1 MSLRTFSKILPVI
14 ANSLKGK
21 HTKFN
26 QPLLS
31 KFCEYPASAVNLC
44 NHIDFKL
51 HSTKPR
57 SVNKQI
63 YYGVL
68 TPQIKAVKVREN
80 FFACIC
86 S

>member
-1 MSLRTFSKILPVI
+1 MSLKTFSLKILPVI

-26 QPLLS
+26 QSLFS
-31 KFCEYPASAVNLC
+31 KFGEYPASAVNLC
-44 NHIDFKL
+44 NHIDSKL
-51 HSTKPR
+51 YSTKPW

-68 TPQIKAVKVREN
+68 TPQIKAVKVRKN
-80 FFACIC
+80 FIA
-86 S
+86 